1 MRGYSDVSVTV
12 NFNDYEYLKEMRV
25 VSTRDLTA
33 GKLTDVHCCAYRRI
47 APLQLTPYCW
57 SR

>member
-33 GKLTDVHCCAYRRI
+33 GKLTDVHCCAHRKI
-47 APLQLTPYCW
+47 AQLQLTPYC
-57 SR
+57 